1 MVDTRPLSGEVALCA
16 DDYGIA
22 EGVSRAILDLV
33 DAGRLSGVSAM
44 ASTPSW
50 PELAR
55 ELVSRRGQ
63 VAIGLHL
70 DLTLSPFDGLAP
82 ALPLRDLMLESLFG
96 RLDIPALTV
105 EFERQFDAFERATG
119 FSPDHVDGHHHIHA
133 MPQVR
138 DALLAVLGRRYWT
151 TPIRHRPLVRD
162 PTDKIGRIL
171 ARRGMI
177 KKAFAMAMLGAGF
190 RKRLAGSGFP
200 ANRGFAGF
208 SAFRRETPFD
218 RELDA
223 FLIAPGPRHLVMCH
237 PGLSDAAL
245 DALDPLCARRRD
257 EYLALKGRDDIA
269 TWMLRI
275 ERRADDP
282 GMAFARWL
290 HCKWPHSSLDRCTP
304 DGA

>member
-105 EFERQFDAFERATG
+105 EFERQFDAFERAVG
-119 FSPDHVDGHHHIHA
+119 FSPDHVDGHHHIHS

-138 DALLAVLGRRYWT
+138 EALLSVLRRRYRT
-151 TPIRHRPLVRD
+151 LPDRDRPLVRD

-171 ARRGMI
+171 ARRGQAR
-177 KKAFAMAMLGAGF
+177 KAFAVAVVGAGLRQQLARNGF
-190 RKRLAGSGFP
+190 RGNL
-200 ANRGFAGF
+200 GFAGF
-208 SAFRRETPFD
+208 SAFHREIPFD

-237 PGLSDAAL
+237 PGLPDAAL
-245 DALDPLCARRRD
+245 AALDPLCARRRD
-257 EYLALKGRDDIA
+257 EYLALKGRGDIA

-282 GMAFARWL
+282 GMAFAQWL
-290 HCKWPHSSLDRCTP
+290 DV
-304 DGA
+304 